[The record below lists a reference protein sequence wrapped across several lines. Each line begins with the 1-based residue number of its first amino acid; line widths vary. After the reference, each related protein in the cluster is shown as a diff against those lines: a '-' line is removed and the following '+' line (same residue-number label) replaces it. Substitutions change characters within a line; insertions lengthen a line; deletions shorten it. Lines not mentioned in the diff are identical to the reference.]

1 VFVVG
6 GGTVRFTKVELG
18 IAGQEYF
25 EALFGVQVG
34 DPVVPARTRRS
45 ATSGTATPSAA
56 TRARLA
62 RNHEVV
68 MQPVNGR
75 RVLWVVC
82 WPGLP

>member
-1 VFVVG
+1 MVR
-6 GGTVRFTKVELG
+6 GGTVMFTKVELG

-34 DPVVPARTRRS
+34 DPVVAGPYQAIRDLRNGAAVRSDAR
-45 ATSGTATPSAA
+45 AP
-56 TRARLA
+56 A
-62 RNHEVV
+62 RNHAVV

-82 WPGLP
+82 WPGSP